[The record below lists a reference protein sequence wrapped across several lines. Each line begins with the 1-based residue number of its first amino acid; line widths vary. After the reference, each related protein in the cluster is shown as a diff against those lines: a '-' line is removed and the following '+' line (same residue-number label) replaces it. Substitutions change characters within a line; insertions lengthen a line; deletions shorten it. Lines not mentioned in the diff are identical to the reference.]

1 MSYDFDFLLSF
12 VEDNDKLM
20 AVDKNS
26 DLEYIMVVG
35 IVCLS
40 GIALL
45 IIVSLGLMVRL
56 NLFCKTFLCIYTLIT
71 L

>member
-1 MSYDFDFLLSF
+1 MIEHFDFAFLFLF
-12 VEDNDKLM
+12 VEDNDRLM
-20 AVDKNS
+20 EADKSS

-45 IIVSLGLMVRL
+45 IIVSLGLMVSL
-56 NLFCKTFLCIYTLIT
+56 KNFLRNFSVH
-71 L
+71 